1 MENNTSKPSESRK
14 IFVPTATGGAIPLA
28 IPGSGVNIVPIPK
41 ANATP
46 VSIVSSAEDTLLT
59 RGEIFV
65 GSPQSYD
72 DKFNSPLQNFLTA
85 GGMGGSAGLRAA
97 YTSANK
103 KSAGASR

>member
-1 MENNTSKPSESRK
+1 MENNTSKPSKSRK
-14 IFVPTATGGAIPLA
+14 IFVPTATGGA

-41 ANATP
+41 ANVTP
-46 VSIVSSAEDTLLT
+46 VSIVSSVEDTLLT